1 MVCTLHLQGGGLK
14 KTHGFI
20 PHLPGQSSPRL
31 GLPAGAVSSQ
41 MIRQGRR
48 LFASRSEPGAG
59 LLFKMPVQVRTVIQA
74 RAPSARFQEPNQ
86 RGVPKESMC
95 FGSLQGIT
103 PQTAPAVWQCPL
115 QILCQHEG
123 IFMQT
128 IHSGLEKASLSAKHC
143 IPLSS
148 PLTVRILHQAK
159 MAVFS
164 LCIIRDAGIRV
175 MWLCVNK
182 H

>member
-1 MVCTLHLQGGGLK
+1 
-14 KTHGFI
+14 
-20 PHLPGQSSPRL
+20 
-31 GLPAGAVSSQ
+31 

-59 LLFKMPVQVRTVIQA
+59 LLFKMLVQVRTVIQA
-74 RAPSARFQEPNQ
+74 RGPSARLREPNQ
-86 RGVPKESMC
+86 RGAPKESMC
-95 FGSLQGIT
+95 FSFLQGIT
-103 PQTAPAVWQCPL
+103 QRAPAAWRWPL
-115 QILCQHEG
+115 RILCQHEG
-123 IFMQT
+123 IFTQT

-148 PLTVRILHQAK
+148 SLTTRILHKAK